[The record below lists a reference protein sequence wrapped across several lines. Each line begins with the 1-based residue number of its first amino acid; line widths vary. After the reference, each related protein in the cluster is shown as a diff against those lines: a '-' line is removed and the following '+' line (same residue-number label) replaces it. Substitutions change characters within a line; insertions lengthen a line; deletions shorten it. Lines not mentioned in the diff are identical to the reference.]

1 MVLSLKIPAAYLAQ
15 LLPPRGVGDDGEHE
29 LADVEGVP
37 PVVVRHVPVILTHT
51 YQPSEIQ
58 KCINNI
64 IRALRFRG
72 RSR

>member
-15 LLPPRGVGDDGEHE
+15 LLPPGGVGDDGEHE

-58 KCINNI
+58 
-64 IRALRFRG
+64 
-72 RSR
+72 